1 MKIIELRAENVKRLR
16 AVEIRPDGALQV
28 IGGRNAQGKSSVLD
42 AIWLALGGGKASKE
56 TRLPIRDGEK
66 KASVRLDLGELVVTR
81 SWTRNGT
88 SLKVTNADGAPIK
101 SPQSVLDSL
110 LAGVSFDPLAFI
122 RLSPARQREA
132 LLDLVELDVDFDAL
146 ADQRRAA
153 YEARTDIGRQIRAL
167 GASVVDEAIPEAEE
181 SIAAIVEEIEK
192 ARKINSDRDA
202 SERAIAS
209 YRGDIRELQETILNL
224 RMEIENAEDQIRITE
239 AALEDTQAELDE
251 LPVACDIA
259 AITERMRGVEERNAR
274 IRENNRARQIREE
287 KRRLEKTREEYTA
300 KIEEIDAEKND
311 ALERAIFPID
321 GLGFDE
327 DGVTYAGIPFSQAS
341 SAEQIRIATAMA
353 MAANPR
359 LRVAMIRDGSLLDDE
374 TLKGLRQQVTDAG
387 FQLWIERVGD
397 GDAGAVIIEDGE
409 VAS

>member
-1 MKIIELRAENVKRLR
+1 MKIVELRAENVKRLR

-122 RLSPARQREA
+122 RLSPARQREE

-181 SIAAIVEEIEK
+181 SVAAIVEEIEK
-192 ARKINSDRDA
+192 ARKINSDREA

-259 AITERMRGVEERNAR
+259 AITERLRGVEERNAR
-274 IRENNRARQIREE
+274 IRENNRARRIREE

-327 DGVTYAGIPFSQAS
+327 DGVTYNRIPFSQAS

-353 MAANPR
+353 MEANPR
-359 LRVAMIRDGSLLDDE
+359 LRVATIRDGSLLDDE

>member
-1 MKIIELRAENVKRLR
+1 MKIVELRAENVKRLR

-181 SIAAIVEEIEK
+181 SVAAIVEEIEK
-192 ARKINSDRDA
+192 ARKINSDREA

-259 AITERMRGVEERNAR
+259 AITERLRGVEERNAR
-274 IRENNRARQIREE
+274 IRENNRARQVREE

-300 KIEEIDAEKND
+300 KIEEIDAKKND

>member
-1 MKIIELRAENVKRLR
+1 MKIVELRAENVKRLR

-181 SIAAIVEEIEK
+181 SVAAIVEEIEK
-192 ARKINSDRDA
+192 ARKINSDREA

-259 AITERMRGVEERNAR
+259 AITERLRGVEERNAR
-274 IRENNRARQIREE
+274 IRENNRARQVREE

-359 LRVAMIRDGSLLDDE
+359 LRVATIRDGSLLDDE